1 MRSNILD
8 FLAIHLGAG
17 VIVILG
23 RLARIEVR
31 GREHL
36 LKLRED
42 GQRYIFTL
50 WHGRMLL
57 PIYLHR
63 REGIRALVS
72 LHRDGELIARTLTK
86 LGYTLV
92 RGSSTRGGGE
102 AFYQM
107 AAHLVD
113 DNVPVAVIPDGPK
126 GPAQTMKP
134 GVITL
139 AQKTGA
145 WLLPMTFSVKPGIR
159 LKSWDRHMIPLPFA
173 KGVILYGE
181 PMLVPASCGEEERER
196 YRLEMENRLNDLVVE
211 ADRLT
216 AFKSDS

>member
-1 MRSNILD
+1 MRSKMLD
-8 FLAIHLGAG
+8 FLAIHFGAG
-17 VIVILG
+17 VIVLLG
-23 RLARIEVR
+23 KLARMEVR

-36 LKLRED
+36 LKLKEN
-42 GQRYIFTL
+42 GQPYIFTL

-72 LHRDGELIARTLTK
+72 LHRDGELIAETLTK

-102 AFYQM
+102 AFHQM
-107 AAHLVD
+107 AIHLAE
-113 DNVPVAVIPDGPK
+113 DNTPVAVIPDGPR
-126 GPAQTMKP
+126 GPARTVKP

-159 LKSWDRHMIPLPFA
+159 FKSWDRHMIPLPFA
-173 KGVILYGE
+173 KSVILYGQ
-181 PMLVPASCGEEERER
+181 PMQVPTSCGEEERER
-196 YRLEMENRLNDLVVE
+196 YRLELENRLNDLVAE

-216 AFKSDS
+216 ARPSD